1 MLTNKDMA
9 EKKSG
14 VIKITDASVEV
25 MDQFLSFVYSGRL
38 KDKRKGKSE
47 NSLWVALLPELVYV
61 ADKVSFAWII

>member
-14 VIKITDASVEV
+14 VIKITDASVKV

-38 KDKRKGKSE
+38 KVKSKGKRE
-47 NSLWVALLPELVYV
+47 NPLWVSLLPELVYV